1 MGGFEHRCLGPALR
15 LRALLI
21 ATRPGSQS
29 VWPAVRQ
36 RSGDSERRWATEV
49 GDALVVASL
58 GGAFRV
64 LAGAGKVDWV
74 LLTTVVPRGARGRV
88 ENGRLGRAGRS
99 AGAAV
104 VLCWRGTVLLAQR
117 TQVALLFVLL
127 PEFGLWRLLL
137 VAVME
142 HGRGGCRGR
151 AAAGRAPPTTRCAS
165 VCCTSCRTWS
175 RALGHRTPRPPRS
188 KDGTG
193 RCGVL
198 WRAWRCPPTLVGG
211 DEWRGCWSRRPP
223 QRC

>member
-74 LLTTVVPRGARGRV
+74 LLTTVVPRGARGGV
-88 ENGRLGRAGRS
+88 ENGRAEARDDAW
-99 AGAAV
+99 AEQAAV
-104 VLCWRGTVLLAQR
+104 LAPPWCCAGEGRCCWRRERRWHCCSCSSLCSGCGACCLQLWSTDVVGVVGVL
-117 TQVALLFVLL
+117 
-127 PEFGLWRLLL
+127 RLD
-137 VAVME
+137 AR
-142 HGRGGCRGR
+142 HQPR
-151 AAAGRAPPTTRCAS
+151 AAPQRAVRLVVPGAGL
-165 VCCTSCRTWS
+165 
-175 RALGHRTPRPPRS
+175 LGHRTPRPPRS

-198 WRAWRCPPTLVGG
+198 WRAGAVL
-211 DEWRGCWSRRPP
+211 RRWWAV
-223 QRC
+223 RSGAGA